1 MVEGPQAAGRRL
13 RKLAGHVAARVLP
26 PQAQQAAAT
35 ATPPEADI
43 AAVVTAARRSHFQQH
58 GWVVLPSVFGAAQMG
73 RLEDELHRHMA
84 EEMPAATGGWDGKT
98 YLTEVPGD
106 LSTTWRISPLATP
119 YFDALASGVLQRLWE
134 EVFGVKAVPYS
145 GSGGQFFDKCP
156 LGCKTTPPHQD
167 GAYLEILWLSR
178 RCGAAEVRV
187 GPGGFSIGRIRRE
200 PGWEGCAE
208 EGNVVVAIDG
218 TPRGFSLRLLQ
229 KSEGLR
235 RHGPREWRSAVCAG
249 VAPRAASSQHRGR
262 RLLPGAGRLVR
273 GGRRGRSP
281 GDLPT
286 RRR

>member
-1 MVEGPQAAGRRL
+1 MEGPRAAGRRL

-26 PQAQQAAAT
+26 PQAQPAAAI
-35 ATPPEADI
+35 APPEADV

-73 RLEDELHRHMA
+73 RLEDELHRHMT

-167 GAYLEILWLSR
+167 GAYLEILWLSWSG
-178 RCGAAEVRV
+178 RCGLRCACGSRWVLDWANPERARV
-187 GPGGFSIGRIRRE
+187 GR
-200 PGWEGCAE
+200 
-208 EGNVVVAIDG
+208 V
-218 TPRGFSLRLLQ
+218 
-229 KSEGLR
+229 
-235 RHGPREWRSAVCAG
+235 
-249 VAPRAASSQHRGR
+249 
-262 RLLPGAGRLVR
+262 
-273 GGRRGRSP
+273 RRGRKC
-281 GDLPT
+281 G
-286 RRR
+286 RRDRRYAPRLLFAAFAEV